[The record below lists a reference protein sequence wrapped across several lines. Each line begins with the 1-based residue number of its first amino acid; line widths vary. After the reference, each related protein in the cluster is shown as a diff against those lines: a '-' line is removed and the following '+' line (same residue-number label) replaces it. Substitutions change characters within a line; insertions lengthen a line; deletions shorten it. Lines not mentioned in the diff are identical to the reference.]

1 MRSRRVAATIALTN
15 EGAIMTHTRRTSL
28 LASLSLV
35 ILVALTVAACGGG
48 GANASSTTAATS
60 SGRPPTVRVE
70 NSALGEI
77 LVDTQ
82 GRTLYPFK
90 ADSHGVS
97 ACDGACAA
105 AWPPLLAHGNPR
117 VAGGASASLLS
128 TIERTGGAGQLA
140 YNGHPLYLYAGDQK
154 PGDVNGQGVT
164 AFGAP
169 WYALSPTGSQVTTS
183 P

>member
-1 MRSRRVAATIALTN
+1 M
-15 EGAIMTHTRRTSL
+15 
-28 LASLSLV
+28 
-35 ILVALTVAACGGG
+35 ILVAVTVAACGGSG
-48 GANASSTTAATS
+48 GAKASTTTAATS
-60 SGRPPTVRVE
+60 SARPPTVRVE

-82 GRTLYPFK
+82 GRTLYLFK

-105 AWPPLLAHGNPR
+105 AWPPLLARGKPR
-117 VAGGASASLLS
+117 VADGASVSLLS
-128 TIERTGGAGQLA
+128 TIERTGGARQLV
-140 YNGHPLYLYAGDQK
+140 YNGHPLYLYVGDQK

>member
-1 MRSRRVAATIALTN
+1 
-15 EGAIMTHTRRTSL
+15 MTHTRRTSI

-35 ILVALTVAACGGG
+35 ILIALTVAACGGSG

-60 SGRPPTVRVE
+60 SGSPPTVRVE

-82 GRTLYPFK
+82 GRTLYLFK
-90 ADSHGVS
+90 ADSRGVS
-97 ACDGACAA
+97 ACDGACTA
-105 AWPPLLAHGNPR
+105 AWPPLLAPGNPH
-117 VAGGASASLLS
+117 VAGGANVSLLS
-128 TIERTGGAGQLA
+128 TIQRSGGARQLA

-169 WYALSPTGSQVTTS
+169 WYALSPTGNQVTS
-183 P
+183 

>member
-1 MRSRRVAATIALTN
+1 
-15 EGAIMTHTRRTSL
+15 MTHTRRTSIL
-28 LASLSLV
+28 VSLSLV
-35 ILVALTVAACGGG
+35 ILIALTVAACGGSG

-60 SGRPPTVRVE
+60 SGSPPTVRVE

-77 LVDTQ
+77 LVDAQ
-82 GRTLYPFK
+82 GRTLYLFK
-90 ADSHGVS
+90 ADSRGVS

-117 VAGGASASLLS
+117 VAGGANLSLLS
-128 TIERTGGAGQLA
+128 TIQRTGGARQLA

-169 WYALSPTGSQVTTS
+169 WYALSPTGKQVTTS

>member
-1 MRSRRVAATIALTN
+1 
-15 EGAIMTHTRRTSL
+15 MTHTRRTSL
-28 LASLSLV
+28 LASLSLM

-48 GANASSTTAATS
+48 GANASPAIAPTS
-60 SGRPPTVRVE
+60 SGSPPTVRVE

-77 LVDTQ
+77 LVDAQ
-82 GRTLYPFK
+82 GRTLYLFK
-90 ADSHGVS
+90 ADSGRVS

-117 VAGGASASLLS
+117 VADGANLSLLS
-128 TIERTGGAGQLA
+128 TIRRSSGARQLT
-140 YNGHPLYLYAGDQK
+140 YNGHPLYLYAGDPR

-169 WYALSPTGSQVTTS
+169 WYTLSPAGDQISGAPSASGSAAGS
-183 P
+183 PGGFGY

>member
-1 MRSRRVAATIALTN
+1 
-15 EGAIMTHTRRTSL
+15 MTHTRRTSL
-28 LASLSLV
+28 LASLSLM

-48 GANASSTTAATS
+48 GANASPAIAPAS
-60 SGRPPTVRVE
+60 SGSPPTVRVE

-77 LVDTQ
+77 LVDMQ
-82 GRTLYPFK
+82 GRTLYLFK
-90 ADSHGVS
+90 ADSGRVS

-117 VAGGASASLLS
+117 VAGGANVSLVS
-128 TIERTGGAGQLA
+128 TIQRSSGARQLA

-169 WYALSPTGSQVTTS
+169 WYALSPAGNQVTS
-183 P
+183 SSSSSGGAASAQGGFG

>member
-1 MRSRRVAATIALTN
+1 
-15 EGAIMTHTRRTSL
+15 MTHTRRTSL

-35 ILVALTVAACGGG
+35 IFVVLTVAACGGSG

-60 SGRPPTVRVE
+60 SGSPPTVRLE

-82 GRTLYPFK
+82 GRTLYLFK
-90 ADSHGVS
+90 ADSGGVS

-105 AWPPLLAHGNPR
+105 AWPPLLAHGHLR
-117 VAGGASASLLS
+117 VAGGANVSLLS
-128 TIERTGGAGQLA
+128 TIERSGGARQLA

-154 PGDVNGQGVT
+154 PGDVNGQGVA

-169 WYALSPTGSQVTTS
+169 WYALSRTGKQVTTS

>member
-1 MRSRRVAATIALTN
+1 M
-15 EGAIMTHTRRTSL
+15 
-28 LASLSLV
+28 

-48 GANASSTTAATS
+48 GANSSSTTAARS
-60 SGRPPTVRVE
+60 SGSAPTVRVE

-77 LVDTQ
+77 LVDTE
-82 GRTLYPFK
+82 GRTLYLFK
-90 ADSHGVS
+90 ADSGRVS

-105 AWPPLLAHGNPR
+105 AWPPLLTHGNTH
-117 VAGGASASLLS
+117 VAGANVSLLS
-128 TIERTGGAGQLA
+128 TIQRSSGARQLA

-169 WYALSPTGSQVTTS
+169 WYALSPTGNQVTGS
-183 P
+183 PSGSGTAASPPGGFG